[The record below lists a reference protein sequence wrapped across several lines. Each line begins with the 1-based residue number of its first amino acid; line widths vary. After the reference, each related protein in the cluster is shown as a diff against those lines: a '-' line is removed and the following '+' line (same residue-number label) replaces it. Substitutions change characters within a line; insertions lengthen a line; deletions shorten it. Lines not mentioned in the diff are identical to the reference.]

1 MNGEESSDAL
11 SGLRRLREDAWSL
24 IAGAIAPV
32 DEAIREIGVP
42 FRSSHY
48 AEDVRDWSPKGY
60 GYYQAH
66 ASRFVFA
73 IEAVDGK
80 VSEYSLC
87 AAAGPDGLC
96 GLYVSVCESH
106 TETEPRE
113 GEGGGPGVVHR
124 VVIDRIYQVRPEEL
138 SLALRAQILD
148 ELHQGNFLRA
158 YREHVQRQR
167 QGLPGDPVARP
178 WLPGWR
184 G

>member
-11 SGLRRLREDAWSL
+11 SGLRRLREDTWSL
-24 IAGAIAPV
+24 IGGAIAPV
-32 DEAIREIGVP
+32 DEAIRETGIP

-48 AEDVRDWSPKGY
+48 AEDCRDWNPKGC

-87 AAAGPDGLC
+87 AAEGPDGQC

-113 GEGGGPGVVHR
+113 GEGVAHR

-148 ELHQGNFLRA
+148 ELCQGNFLRA
-158 YREHVQRQR
+158 YRQHVERQR
-167 QGLPGDPVARP
+167 EGQPSDPVHRP
-178 WLPGWR
+178 WLPGWS